1 MWALSNLAVVK
12 VSDIRI
18 LLTCIRLRAKDLLT
32 LLIGV
37 MMHRM
42 VHWRLVLLFPATD
55 ASSLIKWKSRLSVPS
70 KRFDVVLLPKL
81 VLLNHLVAVV
91 LITSRVA

>member
-12 VSDIRI
+12 VSNIRI
-18 LLTCIRLRAKDLLT
+18 LLPCIRLRAKDLLT

-37 MMHRM
+37 VMHGM
-42 VHWRLVLLFPATD
+42 VHWCLVLLFPAD
-55 ASSLIKWKSRLSVPS
+55 AGSLIKWKSRLSVPS

-81 VLLNHLVAVV
+81 VLLNHLVAVI

>member
-37 MMHRM
+37 VMHRM
-42 VHWRLVLLFPATD
+42 VHWRLVLLFPAD
-55 ASSLIKWKSRLSVPS
+55 AGSLIKWKSRLSVPS